1 MRRMALCHCSGP
13 DRGDPADPPLKEKAC
28 AARGLLDNLSTSA
41 GDEVFCVRACH
52 ASTSVRVRVRV
63 SGRAPLKMLLSRKFE
78 KSILKKIKEIIEKP
92 QTRIHFYPPL
102 KFTSYKSRLS
112 HMTDSSCS
120 AGSSVP
126 PQSFRFD
133 PLTALCTMILHS
145 AAVQQEMWL
154 TPRLSSRMAQVGW
167 HAVATF
173 R

>member
-1 MRRMALCHCSGP
+1 MLLAACLTTCQHPLGMKCSVCARAMRLQVYVS
-13 DRGDPADPPLKEKAC
+13 AC
-28 AARGLLDNLSTSA
+28 AFLGERTK
-41 GDEVFCVRACH
+41 
-52 ASTSVRVRVRV
+52 
-63 SGRAPLKMLLSRKFE
+63 APLKMLLSRKFE
-78 KSILKKIKEIIEKP
+78 KSILKKIKEIIEKA